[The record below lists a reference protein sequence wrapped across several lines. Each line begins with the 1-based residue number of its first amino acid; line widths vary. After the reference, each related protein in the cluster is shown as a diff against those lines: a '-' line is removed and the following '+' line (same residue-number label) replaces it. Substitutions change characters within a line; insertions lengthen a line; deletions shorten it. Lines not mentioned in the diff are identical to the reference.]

1 MASIIKVDQLSEK
14 TQGSGITLS
23 HSLKNSSG
31 SEIISPAGTVSN
43 LSKLSLTPSSAPSS
57 PVHGDMYLDSSD
69 NQLKIYNGSF
79 WKVVVDNNIDIPVQ
93 YVVIAGGG
101 GGGKDRG
108 GGGGA
113 GGYKSSVTGEQSGGL
128 TDIEDTLKIK
138 KGVAYEVT
146 VGNGGS
152 GSSSYTAYGQ
162 NGEDSIFHNIISIGG
177 GAGGSGATAVRPG
190 RNGGSGGGAVGSDTE
205 GGFGLSNQG
214 FAGGGT
220 SLTNINGGGGGA
232 GADGVDGTSTNGGN
246 GGIGITS
253 SITGTSISRAG
264 GGGGGISGGGTA
276 PGSGSSGGGN
286 GAGGDNSTSGGNA
299 TTNSGSGGGGSTGGG
314 GTYYGGNGGSGIVII
329 SYPDSYDDLRYIDVS
344 HSCRGATTV
353 SGTTNPPAPNTSR
366 TGYKTYEFLSGSG
379 NISW

>member
-1 MASIIKVDQLSEK
+1 MPTLELNGKPFAEQTGTGEPVLKGNINFEGPIRINNQEVLSANGSIRLTVDEISEK

-31 SEIISPAGTVSN
+31 AEILSPSGTVSN
-43 LSKLSLTPSSAPSS
+43 LTKLSLTPSSAPSS
-57 PVHGDMYLDSSD
+57 PVQGDIYLDSSD
-69 NQLKIYNGSF
+69 NNLKMYNGSF

-101 GGGKDRG
+101 GGGEDRG

-152 GSSSYTAYGQ
+152 GSSSITAYGQ

-177 GAGGSGATAVRPG
+177 GAGGSGATAVQPG
-190 RNGGSGGGAVGSDTE
+190 RNGGSGGGGSGGSGAE

-214 FAGGGT
+214 SAGGGT
-220 SLTNINGGGGGA
+220 PSSTQCGGGGGA
-232 GADGVDGTSTNGGN
+232 GADGVDGT
-246 GGIGITS
+246 
-253 SITGTSISRAG
+253 
-264 GGGGGISGGGTA
+264 
-276 PGSGSSGGGN
+276 
-286 GAGGDNSTSGGNA
+286 
-299 TTNSGSGGGGSTGGG
+299 
-314 GTYYGGNGGSGIVII
+314 
-329 SYPDSYDDLRYIDVS
+329 
-344 HSCRGATTV
+344 
-353 SGTTNPPAPNTSR
+353 
-366 TGYKTYEFLSGSG
+366 
-379 NISW
+379 